1 MGDLLTQGRVAYA
14 LSLTGTLSALIAS
27 HARLAGGSSVM
38 CTRGSASLIA
48 ASSILDKWQPCKHSV
63 RTLGSASA
71 MFITCAQNDERIGA
85 CTQQADARL
94 PLVGRHF
101 E

>member
-1 MGDLLTQGRVAYA
+1 
-14 LSLTGTLSALIAS
+14 
-27 HARLAGGSSVM
+27 
-38 CTRGSASLIA
+38 
-48 ASSILDKWQPCKHSV
+48 V